1 MLSKIYGIIA
11 FLCLIL
17 APGAVEGG
25 MYITACVMIV
35 AVWVFANLS
44 MREEQRRKS
53 RWSTRR

>member
-1 MLSKIYGIIA
+1 MLSRIYGTIA

-17 APGAVEGG
+17 APGAVESG

-35 AVWVFANLS
+35 AVLVFANLS